1 MKETNKLLP
10 SEYLRDEIKLF
21 EFKELKSNLPQFLG
35 TKIIIY
41 PVLYSISFFWV
52 PKLFYFP
59 STLTF
64 VIVSI
69 GPQL

>member
-35 TKIIIY
+35 TKSNNLPSIIFHI
-41 PVLYSISFFWV
+41 
-52 PKLFYFP
+52 LFLG
-59 STLTF
+59 S
-64 VIVSI
+64 
-69 GPQL
+69 